1 MQLTI
6 ESQNIQSYTLD
17 NTWEDIDKIP
27 SIVERF

>member
-17 NTWEDIDKIP
+17 NTWEDIDKILR
-27 SIVERF
+27 IVERF

>member
-17 NTWEDIDKIP
+17 NTWEDRDKIP